1 MDAENDFSVKAKR
14 YGIVSKVTVR
24 SVDQDAT
31 LRIRDIELR
40 FRGGMHRP
48 PPSSD
53 EVIYVHK
60 DFAFVTAMDEAL
72 AHVGPR
78 RMIEIGIHDGGSTI
92 YWQHRYAL
100 TRLAAF
106 DILPEAPAF
115 TNYLARNKLKDAVRV
130 HLGVDQADR
139 DRMRAAIESDFDGAP
154 VDAIIDDAS
163 HLYAP
168 TKAAFETAFPYL
180 RAGGAYIIEDWAWGH
195 THDWPADAWADEA
208 LMSPLLTEL
217 MLVCGHRSGVID
229 RVEIDRRFA
238 VIWRGPA
245 ELARD
250 GFQLA
255 DHYVARGFSV
265 AL

>member
-1 MDAENDFSVKAKR
+1 
-14 YGIVSKVTVR
+14 
-24 SVDQDAT
+24 VDRDET

-40 FRGGMHRP
+40 FVGGLHRP

-60 DFAFVTAMDEAL
+60 DGAFVAAMNDAL
-72 AHVGPR
+72 GRVRPR
-78 RMIEIGIHDGGSTI
+78 RMVEVGILDGGSAI
-92 YWQHRYAL
+92 YWQHRYNL

-106 DILPEAPAF
+106 DILPEASAL
-115 TNYLARNKLKDAVRV
+115 TSYLARNKLDETVRV

-139 DRMRAAIESDFDGAP
+139 DRMRAAIESDFGGEP

-163 HLYAP
+163 HQYAP

-180 RAGGAYIIEDWAWGH
+180 RPGGAYIIEDWAWGH
-195 THDWPADAWADEA
+195 TRDWPADAWAEEP
-208 LMSPLLTEL
+208 LMSPLLCEL

-229 RVEIDRRFA
+229 KVEIDRRF
-238 VIWRGPA
+238 VVVWRGPA
-245 ELARD
+245 DLARD
-250 GFQLA
+250 GFRLA
-255 DHYVARGFSV
+255 DYYVARGFSV